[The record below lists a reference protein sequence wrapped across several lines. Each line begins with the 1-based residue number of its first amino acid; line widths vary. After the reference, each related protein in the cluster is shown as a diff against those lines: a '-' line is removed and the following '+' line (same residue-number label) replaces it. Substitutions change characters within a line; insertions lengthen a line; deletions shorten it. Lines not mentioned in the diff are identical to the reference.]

1 MTTVYRRYHAASHL
15 TVWVSIIANAV
26 AELDALIFLIGTVGV
41 GVSFVMFR
49 DRLVSPL
56 PRWAANT
63 MLFAA
68 LVLMFRAATGELAD
82 AVSIVAQYLVY
93 LQLIKLFESRTPRDQ
108 AQLLM
113 LSLLV
118 AISAVLT
125 SVTLQVA
132 LVLLIYL
139 PLAFWTIVLYQ
150 LYSGQLRTHAR
161 RVEAGLAKPET
172 PPAHPMDRTI
182 RRTVRRL
189 ITLTMVGV
197 SVTATVVFMLMPRD
211 IGGGAFGD
219 WQPASYGTS
228 TGFNNEVRLGRPGT
242 ITESPAVVL
251 EATILQRLAD
261 GGTNP
266 YRANQAHRL
275 RGAVLDDFDHSSSVW
290 HRTTRAE
297 SEQQH
302 TRVINDDEFPH
313 NHDTEGANI
322 ELRIAIRN
330 LNSSELFSI
339 WKPQQIAVPGSR
351 RRITISPV
359 DGQIRYRNHRG
370 PVSYAVLLA
379 PDAPAIVRDG
389 DRRTI
394 FDRPSENRFAAE
406 DSRIRALALEIIGDR
421 VRDFDP
427 ENPRSVLLP
436 GVSESIVS
444 YLEDHLSSNYA
455 YTLDMMVL
463 DPDQDPI
470 EAFLFENPAGHCE
483 YFASALAALCRSVWI
498 DARVVTGFLATE
510 YNPATQTYT
519 VRQSHA
525 HAWVEAMVD
534 RRPNFSPMDLESEE
548 ESEFINRPDEG
559 VEFLETWKTYDPS
572 PRLSLQAIHSPPT
585 GVLATARQW
594 FDRLQFAWSSNV
606 IGFDR
611 ERQNDLLRADSN
623 GPLGIFERARNI
635 AEDIQSDRVPGGV
648 REDLIRSVLSFATI
662 AALGAVLIG
671 VAFILRTFLKIIL
684 ARRARRGDLEADP
697 EQIERSRQVRFFRRA
712 LDALDRAGLARPA
725 YLPASVH
732 AAAIRTHAP
741 DAADALGSL
750 TALYYESRYGH
761 RLLTEQEMDLARQS
775 LDHLNRSLPKR
786 ER

>member
-1 MTTVYRRYHAASHL
+1 MTTVYRRYHLASHL
-15 TVWVSIIANAV
+15 TVWVSILANAV
-26 AELDALIFLIGTVGV
+26 AELDALILLIGTVGV
-41 GVSFVMFR
+41 GASFIMFR
-49 DRLVSPL
+49 DRLLSPM
-56 PRWAANT
+56 PRWVANT
-63 MLFAA
+63 MLVAA

-82 AVSIVAQYLVY
+82 AVSVVAQYLVY

-108 AQLLM
+108 AQLIM

-118 AISAVLT
+118 SISAVLT

-132 LVLLIYL
+132 LVLLMYL

-150 LYSGQLRTHAR
+150 LYSGQLRSHAR

-172 PPAHPMDRTI
+172 PPAHPMDRPIRRTI
-182 RRTVRRL
+182 RRL
-189 ITLTMVGV
+189 IASTLVGV
-197 SVTATVVFMLMPRD
+197 SATAAVVFLLMPRD

-251 EATILQRLAD
+251 EATILQRLSD

-266 YRANQAHRL
+266 YRANQTHRL

-290 HRTTRAE
+290 YRTTRAE

-302 TRVINDDEFPH
+302 IRVYNDDRFPSSY
-313 NHDTEGANI
+313 ESEAANI
-322 ELRIAIRN
+322 ELRVSIRN
-330 LNSSELFSI
+330 LNSSELFTI
-339 WKPQQIAVPGSR
+339 WKPQEIAVPGSR

-370 PVSYAVLLA
+370 PVNYAVLVA
-379 PDAPAIVRDG
+379 PDAPAILRER

-394 FDRPSENRFAAE
+394 FERPSDNIFAAP

-421 VRDFDP
+421 VPEFDP
-427 ENPRSVLLP
+427 DNPRSVLLP

-444 YLEDHLSSNYA
+444 YLEDHLSTNYA

-463 DPDQDPI
+463 EPDQDPI

-510 YNPATQTYT
+510 YNSATQSYT

-534 RRPNFSPMDLESEE
+534 RRPNFSPTDLQEQENAE
-548 ESEFINRPDEG
+548 YINRPDEG
-559 VEFLETWKTYDPS
+559 IEYIETWKTYDPS

-585 GVLATARQW
+585 GFIPTLRQW

-611 ERQNDLLRADSN
+611 ERQNDLLRADSE
-623 GPLGIFERARNI
+623 GPLGIFERARNL
-635 AEDIQSDRVPGGV
+635 AEGIDSDRVPGGV
-648 REDLIRSVLSFATI
+648 REDLIRSVLSFATV
-662 AALGAVLIG
+662 AALGAMLIG
-671 VAFILRTFLKIIL
+671 AAFVARAVLKTIAGRRS
-684 ARRARRGDLEADP
+684 ARRTEYTDP
-697 EQIERSRQVRFFRRA
+697 DRAERARQVRFFHRA
-712 LDALDRAGLARPA
+712 LELLDRAGLPRPSGV
-725 YLPASVH
+725 PASVH
-732 AAAIRTHAP
+732 AASLRATAP

-750 TALYYESRYGH
+750 AMLYYESRYGR
-761 RLLTEQEMDLARQS
+761 RLLTEQEMDQARSS
-775 LDHLNRSLPKR
+775 LDRLRDSLPRKR
-786 ER
+786 P